1 MASRTSPRVPGLSYA
16 TDEGPGIT
24 RNGPPGAFIYQWPG
38 GRLVKD
44 RATIRRIQA
53 LVIPPAWTEVWISP
67 NAAGHIQATGRDA
80 RRRKQYRYHHRWR
93 AIRDAAKFDRLLDFA
108 RVLPTIRRSVA
119 RDLAQPPSSRDRVL
133 AVVVSLLERTHIR
146 VGNEEYARTNDSYGL
161 TTLKNGHARVRGKR
175 VEFRFKGKSGVVHH
189 VSLDDPALARDV
201 RRCQELPGQTLFEYL
216 DEEAHPRPI
225 GSGDVNRY
233 LAEVS
238 GVSVTAKDFRTWW
251 GTVSAAALLR
261 DADPPASRT
270 EAKRA
275 ALRAIDSVAAELGN
289 TRAVCRSCYVHPAV
303 LGAFGIG
310 GLAAGSDLS
319 PAPIAGLTDDE
330 AWTVAFLQREASQP
344 GVRRRSARKRRPRP
358 AAVAA

>member
-1 MASRTSPRVPGLSYA
+1 MASKTTTRVPGLSYA
-16 TDEGPGIT
+16 TDESPGIT
-24 RNGPPGAFIYQWPG
+24 RAGSPGAFTYRWPG
-38 GRLVKD
+38 GRVVRD
-44 RATIRRIQA
+44 RAILRRIQA
-53 LVIPPAWTEVWISP
+53 LVIPPAWTQVWISP
-67 NAAGHIQATGRDA
+67 HATGHIQATGRDT
-80 RRRKQYRYHHRWR
+80 RRRKQYRYHPRWR
-93 AIRDAAKFDRLLDFA
+93 AIRDAAKFDRLLEFA
-108 RVLPTIRRSVA
+108 RVLPAIREAVA
-119 RDLAQPPSSRDRVL
+119 RDLAKPPSSRERVL

-161 TTLKNGHARVRGKR
+161 TTLKNGHARVRGGR

-238 GVSVTAKDFRTWW
+238 GLSVTAKDFRTWW

-261 DADPPASRT
+261 DADPPASKT

-275 ALRAIDSVAAELGN
+275 SLLAIDSVAAELGN

-303 LGAFGIG
+303 LAAFGVG
-310 GLAAGSDLS
+310 GLATGSGAS
-319 PAPIAGLTDDE
+319 PSPIAGLTDDE
-330 AWTVAFLQREASQP
+330 AWTVAFLKRHAGQP
-344 GVRRRSARKRRPRP
+344 SVRRRPASKRRLRP
-358 AAVAA
+358 ATVAA